1 MQDGGRIM
9 KIRRISE
16 DKLNLVKGLIV
27 GWGPN
32 DDDDDDIPEE
42 WTD

>member
-1 MQDGGRIM
+1 M
-9 KIRRISE
+9 KE
-16 DKLNLVKGLIV
+16 KMNNEWFDLNKRLIV
-27 GWGPN
+27 CWGPN

>member
-1 MQDGGRIM
+1 MNVR
-9 KIRRISE
+9 KIEE
-16 DKLNLVKGLIV
+16 DRFCLVKRLIV
-27 GWGPN
+27 GWGPY